1 MGGCLL
7 GAAVPELRQNH
18 EARGSRT
25 VASRPAA
32 WEGNQDCPVLTGR
45 RDRPRVG
52 MAGPL
57 LPRAEGAIGE
67 EGKPHKP

>member
-7 GAAVPELRQNH
+7 GAAVPELRQSH

-32 WEGNQDCPVLTGR
+32 WEENHDCLVLTGR
-45 RDRPRVG
+45 RDRTHVG
-52 MAGPL
+52 MAGPR
-57 LPRAEGAIGE
+57 LPRAEGATGE
-67 EGKPHKP
+67 EGKPHKA